1 MSWYAV
7 HETLIQ
13 NGLILALL
21 GYSIQL
27 AARSGALSLAGVGFF
42 GIGGFG
48 AGNLLQQHWATTAAV
63 VAVVAGSAVLG
74 LALSLVFA
82 QIRGL
87 YFAMGTLAFTLFA
100 QTLASTWPKYTGGEN
115 GIFGI
120 PLVMT
125 TGGLALMVGIV
136 LVYAFVT
143 ELGAHGR
150 KLRLLEED
158 EVLAAS
164 LGVRIR
170 RERAI
175 ALVLSAI
182 CGAAAGAGQSLT
194 FGYFSPSQ
202 MSFALTTNAVIV
214 MVIGGT
220 RSWFGPVV
228 GAFVLAWLPTWL
240 EPAGDWRGVV
250 QGLIAVVII
259 VVVPGGVVG
268 TVVDLVRRAKDFVS
282 GRRHSSAEPPD
293 TPSSERAPVTN
304 LLERQA

>member
-1 MSWYAV
+1 MNWYDSHA
-7 HETLIQ
+7 TLIQ
-13 NGLILALL
+13 LAMIMALL

-48 AGNLLQQHWATTAAV
+48 AGQLLKNDWPPAVAV
-63 VAVVAGSAVLG
+63 VTVVAGSAVIG
-74 LALSLVFA
+74 AVLSLVFA

-100 QTLASTWPKYTGGEN
+100 QTLASSWPKFTGGES
-115 GIFGI
+115 GIFAI

-125 TGGLALMVGIV
+125 TGGLALMVGV
-136 LVYAFVT
+136 AAAFALVT
-143 ELGAHGR
+143 EFGAYGR

-158 EVLAAS
+158 EILAAS
-164 LGVRIR
+164 MGVRIR

-194 FGYFSPSQ
+194 FGYFSPGQ
-202 MSFALTTNAVIV
+202 VSFALTTNAVIV

-220 RSWFGPVV
+220 RSWFGPIV
-228 GAFVLAWLPTWL
+228 GAFVLAFLPTWL
-240 EPAGDWRGVV
+240 QATGDWRAVV
-250 QGLIAVVII
+250 QGLIAVAII
-259 VVVPGGVVG
+259 VLVPGGVAG
-268 TVVDLVRRAKDFVS
+268 TAVDLARWGAQRTWSRGQQPAKPLK
-282 GRRHSSAEPPD
+282 PPTD
-293 TPSSERAPVTN
+293 PAAGAKP
-304 LLERQA
+304 QARLS